1 MTKTRKHHWLF
12 GLWIRIRGLLALV
25 IVLAGLAVGLMS
37 LLLPFESLYQ
47 DRLQKFLEKQWG
59 VAVEIGDIGGSWR
72 GYGPHFDLSDL
83 HLEGKQSLNLQS
95 ANLSINAYQWLIPG
109 GRTGI
114 DLSINRAE
122 LDMIHS
128 AQGPSIT
135 INDDTDEARFTETL
149 DRVLTTGA
157 LRVDEM
163 TLNLANESG
172 EVLLAGLQADL
183 LLEQDKVFRALE
195 LLVQK
200 GEEQQSILIK
210 SKGLKSQSLTRDANW
225 YIKFN
230 QFDLAQLKDLVTAQY
245 MPQGQLDGELWLSAK
260 GGAIVF
266 VTGQLSWSN
275 AAGDAAAD
283 IQIEQLGQ
291 QDTWKAALRVQ
302 NIEVDNQP
310 LADFEILM
318 QRVGEE
324 TQLKADQL
332 PMALLYAF
340 YVDLL
345 SDDKYPKMAA
355 HKIRGMIKDVALRY
369 DLEQGILLPSGFS
382 FDAVELDAKPWLVNG
397 LAGAVSLDTQGAQVL
412 IDTPSGTLANE
423 QVFRGQLQWQQL
435 LAQAGVDW
443 SADDLSINLN
453 NLWCACTDFNLSMW
467 TQLRLPEVPH
477 LNLTARV
484 TDVAVEELWKY
495 WPHRVWKSKAI
506 EWLDQGLMSGS
517 VDDGL
522 VFVHGDIVPEGFKR
536 GAAEF
541 ISRAYISNL
550 NNRFHPNWPLLE
562 NLKAVALFKH
572 DQMHVDVQQAQTMG
586 IDVATAQADIQSYQ
600 EGVLNVELT
609 ATAQNNEIIDYIR
622 QSPLV
627 KNIELDPALMIGGDQ
642 SIDLAFDVPIKS
654 GLEATFEPQG
664 QVIFSQGELF
674 TEHLEITEINGPV
687 DIDGF
692 RLKLA
697 DVPAKLDLAPVKLN
711 GEVVTRSPQ
720 GALIDINMVG
730 EISADFL
737 KSEVS
742 SELPIAGAAQFNLTM
757 ANQQK
762 NMFMSAYSDL
772 QGMVVDLPPPLNK
785 AQDEISDLQINC
797 QIPCRDSW
805 IELAFNH
812 QIQTRFRLDNGQ
824 LQLQQLQFLDADR
837 GKSTA
842 VSAAPFGGHIKQL
855 DLDQWLAVSS
865 GASTEEDIQASA
877 LSERWPVDDIA
888 VVIDELQFM
897 SRQFKAVKMSIN
909 KTSSSLEINVENE
922 AMQGQVVID
931 DDTENKGILVQ
942 FERLDWIDVTDEAV
956 LKKAVDA
963 DHGEVPDLHIW
974 VKDFSYGGIPL
985 GELRMEMRNVA
996 DGVKI
1001 DLFNIRS
1008 EFAEININGVWNKSN
1023 GPLGQSK
1030 FHIIMISERVADFL
1044 KSVGFNAPITNA
1056 QTLIDMHAEWAGV
1069 PSQFNVANIDG
1080 SLDISIGRGQV
1091 LDQDPGFGRV
1101 LGLFNLTNLPRRLIL
1116 DFRDVLA
1123 DGLLFSSME
1132 GHFEIK
1138 SGVATTDDFLIKASS
1153 AKIHINGDV
1162 GFADQSY
1169 AQTITVRPQIGKTF
1183 PTIGALAGGPV
1194 GAAAGFLVQ
1203 GLLGKQLKNKNEIVY
1218 QVTGSWDDP
1227 QIELISD
1234 E

>member
-1 MTKTRKHHWLF
+1 MFR
-12 GLWIRIRGLLALV
+12 LWIRIRGLLALV

-47 DRLQKFLEKQWG
+47 DRLQNFLEKQWG

-72 GYGPHFDLSDL
+72 GYGPHFALSDL
-83 HLEGKQSLNLQS
+83 HLEGKQSLNLRS

-163 TLNLANESG
+163 TLNLADESG
-172 EVLLAGLQADL
+172 AVLLSGLKADL
-183 LLEQDKVFRALE
+183 LLEQDKVYRALE
-195 LLVQK
+195 LLIEK

-230 QFDLAQLKDLVTAQY
+230 QFDLSQLKELVTAQY
-245 MPQGQLDGELWLSAK
+245 MPRGQLEGELWLSAK
-260 GGAIVF
+260 DGAIVF
-266 VTGQLSWSN
+266 VTGQLNWTN
-275 AAGDAAAD
+275 AAGDAAAE
-283 IQIEQLGQ
+283 ILIEQLGQ
-291 QDTWKAALRVQ
+291 QETWKAALRVQ
-302 NIEVDNQP
+302 NIMVKNQP

-324 TQLKADQL
+324 TQVKTDQL
-332 PMALLYAF
+332 PIALLYAF

-345 SDDKYPKMAA
+345 NDDKYQELAA
-355 HKIRGMIKDVALRY
+355 HEIGGVINDVALRY
-369 DLEQGILLPSGFS
+369 DLELGILRPSEFT
-382 FDAVELDAKPWLVNG
+382 FDAIEVNARPWLVNG
-397 LAGAVSLDTQGAQVL
+397 LAGAVSLDAGSAQVL
-412 IDTPSGTLANE
+412 IDTPSGTFANE
-423 QVFRGQLQWQQL
+423 QIYRGQLNWQQL

-443 SADDLSINLN
+443 SEDDLKISLN
-453 NLWCACTDFNLSMW
+453 NLWCACTDFNLSLW
-467 TQLRLPEVPH
+467 SQLRLQEVPH
-477 LNLTARV
+477 LILSARV
-484 TDVAVEELWKY
+484 ADVAVEQLWKY
-495 WPHRVWKSKAI
+495 WPHRVWKDKAI
-506 EWLDQGLMSGS
+506 AWLDQALMPGT
-517 VDDGL
+517 VDDGF
-522 VFVHGDIVPEGFKR
+522 VFIHGDIVPDGFKK
-536 GAAEF
+536 GAADF
-541 ISRAYISNL
+541 ISRAYISDL
-550 NNRFHPNWPLLE
+550 SNRFHPDWPLLE
-562 NLKAVALFKH
+562 NLNAVAVFKH
-572 DQMHVDVQQAQTMG
+572 DQVHVDVQQAQTMG
-586 IDVATAQADIQSYQ
+586 IDVGAAQASIQSFD

-609 ATAQNNEIIDYIR
+609 GTAKNNEIIDYIR

-627 KNIELDPALMIGGDQ
+627 NNIELDPALRIGGDQ
-642 SIDLAFDVPIKS
+642 SIDLTFDVPIKS
-654 GLEATFEPQG
+654 ELKATFEPQG
-664 QVIFSQGELF
+664 QVVFEQGELF

-687 DIDGF
+687 QIDGF

-697 DVPAKLDLAPVKLN
+697 NVPAKLDLAPVQLN
-711 GEVVTRSPQ
+711 GEVVTRSAQ
-720 GALIDINMVG
+720 GALIDVNMIG
-730 EISADFL
+730 QISADFL

-742 SELPIAGAAQFNLTM
+742 SQLPIAGAAQFSLTL

-762 NMFMSAYSDL
+762 NMFMTAYSDL
-772 QGMVVDLPPPLNK
+772 QGMAVDLPPPLNK
-785 AQDEISDLQINC
+785 SKDDVSELQINC

-805 IELAFNH
+805 IELAFNQ
-812 QIQTRFRLDNGQ
+812 QIQTRFRLDEGQ
-824 LQLQQLQFLDADR
+824 FQLQQLQFLDADQLDADIE
-837 GKSTA
+837 SPEA
-842 VSAAPFGGHIKQL
+842 FGGYIKQL

-865 GASTEEDIQASA
+865 GVAAEEVDNPSV
-877 LSERWPVDDIA
+877 LSERWPVDDIK
-888 VVIDELQFM
+888 VYINELQFM
-897 SRQFKAVKMSIN
+897 SRQFKGVQTSIN
-909 KTSSSLEINVENE
+909 RTSNSLEINVENE
-922 AMQGQVVID
+922 AMKGQVVID
-931 DDTENKGILVQ
+931 DDIDTKGILVQ
-942 FERLDWIDVTDEAV
+942 FERLDWVDVADEAE

-963 DHGEVPDLHIW
+963 NQGEVPDLHIW

-1001 DLFNIRS
+1001 DVFNIKS
-1008 EFAEININGVWNKSN
+1008 EFAEINITGVWNKSS

-1044 KSVGFNAPITNA
+1044 KSVGFNPPITNA

-1218 QVTGSWDDP
+1218 QVTGSWDEP